1 MQPEIECDMVEN
13 IDGYRRRIAD
23 KLLEEK
29 LDAMGAVLIEGP
41 KACGK
46 TTTAEQQA
54 KSILYM
60 DDPEQ
65 MKQNLQLAETNIR
78 RLLQGDTPRLIDE
91 WQIAPQLWDAV
102 RFEIDH
108 RKDDG
113 LFMLTG
119 SAVPADDSKI
129 HHTGAGRFAW
139 LTMRPMSLWESGE
152 SSGDVSLGELFSHSE
167 KVDGA
172 NALNME
178 KVAFAICRGGWPK
191 SLNKKTPKAAL
202 RQAAEYFEAIT
213 RSDISRVDGVDRDE
227 QRVKRLMRSYSR
239 LQGAMAGIPTIVAD
253 MKTNEPEGMSDET
266 VASYIKALKKIFVIE
281 DMPAWNPNLRSK
293 TAIRTSDTR
302 YFVDPSIAI
311 ASLGLGPND
320 LLNDL
325 ETMGLFFETLCVR
338 DLRIY
343 ADANDGNVF
352 HYRDKNGLE
361 CDAVVHLRNGNY
373 GLVEIKLGGDTRI
386 EEGATNLNSL
396 AKIID
401 TTKMKKPSFKMVL
414 TAVGQYAY
422 MRTDGVM
429 VIPIGCLKD

>member
-1 MQPEIECDMVEN
+1 MAEN
-13 IDGYRRRIAD
+13 NIGYRDRIAD

-60 DDPEQ
+60 DDPDT
-65 MKQNLQLAETNIR
+65 MVQNLQLAETNIR

-102 RFEIDH
+102 RFETDH
-108 RKDDG
+108 RKNDG

-152 SSGDVSLGELFSHSE
+152 SSGDVSLGELFSHPE
-167 KVDGA
+167 KVDGY
-172 NALNME
+172 NSLTME
-178 KVAFAICRGGWPK
+178 NVAFAICRGGWPK
-191 SLNKKTPKAAL
+191 SLNKKTDKSAL
-202 RQAAEYFEAIT
+202 SQVKEYFEAIT
-213 RSDISRVDGVDRDE
+213 RSDISRVDGVDRDQ
-227 QRVKRLMRSYSR
+227 QRAKRLMRSYAR

-266 VASYIKALKKIFVIE
+266 VVSYIKALKKIFVIE
-281 DMPAWNPNLRSK
+281 DMSAWNPNLRSK

-311 ASLGLGPND
+311 AALGLGPDD

-325 ETMGLFFETLCVR
+325 ETMGLLFETLCVR
-338 DLRIY
+338 DLRVY
-343 ADANDGNVF
+343 ADANDGDVF

-361 CDAVVHLRNGNY
+361 CDAVVHLRNGSY
-373 GLVEIKLGGDTRI
+373 GLIEIKLGGETLI
-386 EEGATNLNSL
+386 EEGASNLNSL
-396 AKIID
+396 ANMID

-422 MRTDGVM
+422 LRTDGVM
-429 VIPIGCLKD
+429 VVPIGCMKD